1 MSLFR
6 RKPDNA
12 KALDEDA
19 NRLMGD
25 QADNLMTDP
34 EKQNL
39 KEGDMRSFV
48 PQSSQSEE
56 NVQMLMTNLKNWI
69 NTSLQKDR
77 IIVRSLE
84 TDLYDG
90 TVLQKLL
97 ENLAGVKINM
107 PEVTQNRDEQKRK
120 LNLIISHINE
130 QLMPNLLNSETKV
143 DKKWSVESIHS
154 KNLVAVLHLLVALAV
169 YFHAPIMIPENVTL
183 SVIVIAKNNGKLEQR
198 TVREEITRDK
208 ESMAQELSNTVRHGR
223 GKDAFDTLFEHAIDK
238 LEIVKDELIEFIN
251 KHLNKISLDL
261 TDIEKQLHDGVYLI
275 LLIGLLE
282 GFFVPLY
289 SFNMTPESFE
299 ARVKN
304 INLAFGMMKDLNID
318 IKETRPED
326 IANLDLKSTLR
337 ITYALYNRYK
347 YVE

>member
-1 MSLFR
+1 M
-6 RKPDNA
+6 
-12 KALDEDA
+12 
-19 NRLMGD
+19 
-25 QADNLMTDP
+25 
-34 EKQNL
+34 
-39 KEGDMRSFV
+39 
-48 PQSSQSEE
+48 
-56 NVQMLMTNLKNWI
+56 
-69 NTSLQKDR
+69 
-77 IIVRSLE
+77 
-84 TDLYDG
+84 
-90 TVLQKLL
+90 KLS
-97 ENLAGVKINM
+97 GC
-107 PEVTQNRDEQKRK
+107 
-120 LNLIISHINE
+120 
-130 QLMPNLLNSETKV
+130 
-143 DKKWSVESIHS
+143 
-154 KNLVAVLHLLVALAV
+154 KNL
-169 YFHAPIMIPENVTL
+169 FQTRCIL

>member
-169 YFHAPIMIPENVTL
+169 YFHAPIMIPENVTARL
-183 SVIVIAKNNGKLEQR
+183 S
-198 TVREEITRDK
+198 
-208 ESMAQELSNTVRHGR
+208 
-223 GKDAFDTLFEHAIDK
+223 
-238 LEIVKDELIEFIN
+238 
-251 KHLNKISLDL
+251 
-261 TDIEKQLHDGVYLI
+261 QL
-275 LLIGLLE
+275 
-282 GFFVPLY
+282 
-289 SFNMTPESFE
+289 M
-299 ARVKN
+299 
-304 INLAFGMMKDLNID
+304 NLAI
-318 IKETRPED
+318 
-326 IANLDLKSTLR
+326 
-337 ITYALYNRYK
+337 
-347 YVE
+347 